1 MIWIVMIFYLL
12 GTIIIIIISLFS
24 CDISSPSS
32 SDSTSIYA
40 DISFTIITATTSF
53 YSYDTFITNNS
64 SSDSISI
71 CSGIS
76 YNNIPIIIPSS
87 SRDTFTRIVSDSV
100 STFITSTSSLPVI
113 LILILD
119 IIYITHGEMDINCI
133 VTSGKS
139 KEIYSSI
146 TTKTISITII
156 TS

>member
-1 MIWIVMIFYLL
+1 MIWTVMIFYLL
-12 GTIIIIIISLFS
+12 GTIITATISPFS

-40 DISFTIITATTSF
+40 DTSFTTITATTSL
-53 YSYDTFITNNS
+53 YSYDTPITSNS
-64 SSDSISI
+64 SSDSVSI

-76 YNNIPIIIPSS
+76 CNNIPITTPSS

-100 STFITSTSSLPVI
+100 STFITSTSSLPVVST
-113 LILILD
+113 LILD
-119 IIYITHGEMDINCI
+119 VIYITHGEVDVNCV

-139 KEIYSSI
+139 GETCSSI
-146 TTKTISITII
+146 TTKTTSITTV